1 MKNVF
6 ITEEET
12 INTGTK
18 LIIRDIA
25 QQQVGEHTEMLCLVK
40 TEAGR
45 KAHLE
50 RKAVGIPPSEEEH
63 GKEGVN
69 SFI

>member
-1 MKNVF
+1 
-6 ITEEET
+6 
-12 INTGTK
+12 
-18 LIIRDIA
+18 
-25 QQQVGEHTEMLCLVK
+25 MLCLVK

-50 RKAVGIPPSEEEH
+50 SKAVGIPPSEEEH
-63 GKEGVN
+63 GKEVVN